1 MKAVKKKRVLKKWVK
16 KVLEI
21 VAMVVICFS
30 LSIGLIVAMADAH
43 DQRLTYYSELIAN
56 GD

>member
-16 KVLEI
+16 KTLEFM
-21 VAMVVICFS
+21 AMIVICFS
-30 LSIGLIVAMADAH
+30 LSIGLIVAMAEAH
-43 DQRLTYYSELIAN
+43 DQRLNYYSELVAN

>member
-16 KVLEI
+16 KTLEI
-21 VAMVVICFS
+21 MAMIVICFS
-30 LSIGLIVAMADAH
+30 LSIGLIVGMAEAH
-43 DQRLTYYSELIAN
+43 DQRLNYYSELVAN